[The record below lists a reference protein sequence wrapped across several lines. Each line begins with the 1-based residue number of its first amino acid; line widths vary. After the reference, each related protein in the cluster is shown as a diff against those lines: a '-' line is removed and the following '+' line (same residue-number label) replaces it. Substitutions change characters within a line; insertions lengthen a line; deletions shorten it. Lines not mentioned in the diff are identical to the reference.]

1 VSPDTAPAPRRTR
14 RSKAVA
20 TDASVGFRQRQLD
33 TSRFGIVYDI
43 DGPRIRLGVL
53 WFFVAAV
60 ALVVG
65 MVSTAVVFGLVA
77 ALAAAQSA
85 TALRARWR
93 RPDRRVAAAIAFAM
107 PLSALVGVGLLGITV
122 MASALLAVVASAALR
137 TKGTDPIVDA
147 GAVIRSSLFVGL
159 AAASMVLLH
168 RVDVGAA
175 VTLFLMVSAYEF
187 GDFLVGSGA
196 SNRVE
201 GPASG
206 ILAVVVAT
214 WALAVIDPPPFEGGT
229 VWLFG
234 IITAIVCPVGQ
245 VAASAILPRAGAPA
259 RALRRLDSYLVAA
272 PLWLVLMWAEVHLG
286 TQSARNRPAPW
297 SSGAFRSGQRGN
309 SRPNRPSTCGSGT
322 SSP

>member
-1 VSPDTAPAPRRTR
+1 VSPDTAPASRRTR

-33 TSRFGIVYDI
+33 SSRFGIVYDI

-53 WFFVAAV
+53 WFLVAAA
-60 ALVVG
+60 ALFVG

-77 ALAAAQSA
+77 ALAAAQTA
-85 TALRARWR
+85 TALRTKWR
-93 RPDRRVAAAIAFAM
+93 RPDRRVAAALALAM
-107 PLSALVGVGLLGITV
+107 PLSALVGVGLTGIVV
-122 MASALLAVVASAALR
+122 MAAAVVAVVASAVLR

-159 AAASMVLLH
+159 VAASMVLLY

-175 VTLFLMVSAYEF
+175 VTLFLLVSAYEF

-206 ILAVVVAT
+206 ILAVAVVT
-214 WALAVIDPPPFEGGT
+214 GALAVAEPPPFEGGT
-229 VWLFG
+229 IWLFG
-234 IITAIVCPVGQ
+234 IIAAIACPIGQ
-245 VAASAILPRAGAPA
+245 IAASAILPRAGAPA

-272 PLWLVLMWAEVHLG
+272 PLWLVLMWAEVHL
-286 TQSARNRPAPW
+286 
-297 SSGAFRSGQRGN
+297 
-309 SRPNRPSTCGSGT
+309 
-322 SSP
+322 

>member
-1 VSPDTAPAPRRTR
+1 MSAPASAGSRSGSKSGSRARSTSR
-14 RSKAVA
+14 RSRSGRGKPDAI
-20 TDASVGFRQRQLD
+20 DASIGFRQRQLD
-33 TSRFGIVYDI
+33 TSRYGIVYDI
-43 DGPRIRLGVL
+43 DGPRVRLGVA
-53 WFFVAAV
+53 WFLVAAP
-60 ALVVG
+60 ALWLGIVP
-65 MVSTAVVFGLVA
+65 TTVVFGLVA
-77 ALAAAQSA
+77 GLAAAQTA
-85 TALRARWR
+85 TTLRTRWR
-93 RPDRRVAAAIAFAM
+93 RPDRRLAAAIAVAL
-107 PLSALVGVGLLGITV
+107 PLGALVGVGTAGVVVL
-122 MASALLAVVASAALR
+122 ASSVAAVVVSAALR

-175 VTLFLMVSAYEF
+175 ITLFLLVSAYEF

-214 WALAVIDPPPFEGGT
+214 AALAVAEPPPFEGGT

-234 IITAIVCPVGQ
+234 AIAAAMCPIGQ
-245 VAASAILPRAGAPA
+245 VVASAILPRAGAPA

-272 PLWLVLMWAEVHLG
+272 PVWLLLMWAGVH
-286 TQSARNRPAPW
+286 A
-297 SSGAFRSGQRGN
+297 
-309 SRPNRPSTCGSGT
+309 
-322 SSP
+322 

>member
-1 VSPDTAPAPRRTR
+1 VSPDTAPASRRTR

-33 TSRFGIVYDI
+33 TSRFGIVYDV
-43 DGPRIRLGVL
+43 DGPRIRLGVM
-53 WFFVAAV
+53 WFVLAGVGLF
-60 ALVVG
+60 VG

-77 ALAAAQSA
+77 ALAAAQTA
-85 TALRARWR
+85 TALRTKWR
-93 RPDRRVAAAIAFAM
+93 RPDRRVAAAIALAM
-107 PLSALVGVGLLGITV
+107 PLSALVGVGLTGIV
-122 MASALLAVVASAALR
+122 VLVSAVLAVGASAVLR
-137 TKGTDPIVDA
+137 AKGTDPIVDA

-168 RVDVGAA
+168 RIDIGAA
-175 VTLFLMVSAYEF
+175 ITLFLLVSAYEF

-196 SNRVE
+196 SNRIE

-206 ILAVVVAT
+206 MLAAVVMTA
-214 WALAVIDPPPFEGGT
+214 ALSAPLIEPQLFQGGT
-229 VWLFG
+229 IWLFG

-272 PLWLVLMWAEVHLG
+272 PLWLVLMWAEVHL
-286 TQSARNRPAPW
+286 
-297 SSGAFRSGQRGN
+297 
-309 SRPNRPSTCGSGT
+309 
-322 SSP
+322 